1 MTLRRKTSEYK
12 ATDYLYQLIQ
22 ASRSKELPEFSL
34 YHELHHTVDYGY
46 ELHKALKI
54 QLTGVC
60 TSQMLLQIIFNL

>member
-1 MTLRRKTSEYK
+1 MTLRRKSEYK
-12 ATDYLYQLIQ
+12 ATDYLYQLTQ

-34 YHELHHTVDYGY
+34 YHELHHTVDDGY

-60 TSQMLLQIIFNL
+60 TSQILLQIILHL